1 MGPVVAGEAMGLA
14 SAGEVMGRADKGC
27 VPSHNRD
34 NVPTERRICFTDPAI
49 SFE

>member
-34 NVPTERRICFTDPAI
+34 NVPTERRILLMSLAVFFD
-49 SFE
+49 